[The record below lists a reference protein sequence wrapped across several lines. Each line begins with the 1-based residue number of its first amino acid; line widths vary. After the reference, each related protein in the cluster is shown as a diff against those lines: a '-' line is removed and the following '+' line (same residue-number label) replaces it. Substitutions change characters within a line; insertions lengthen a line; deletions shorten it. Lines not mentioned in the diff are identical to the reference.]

1 VLKRLFDL
9 ATVLLS
15 APLWL
20 PLLAVLALLIR
31 IKMGSPVVFSQQ
43 RGGLNNQSF
52 KLYKLRTMT
61 DARDVHG
68 ELLPD
73 AERIT
78 RLGQFLRDTSL
89 DELPS
94 LLNLLKGDLSLVGPR
109 PFIAD
114 YLPLYSVAQRRRHEV
129 KPGITGWAQ
138 INGRNTISWEEK
150 FTLDVWYVENHHFI
164 LDLKILWLT
173 AARVLKRD
181 NINADGITTMPRFT
195 GTPDTKSS

>member
-1 VLKRLFDL
+1 MLKRLFDL
-9 ATVLLS
+9 IVVLLS

-20 PLLAVLALLIR
+20 PLLALLMLLIR
-31 IKMGSPVVFSQQ
+31 IKMGGPVLFTQQ

-61 DARDVHG
+61 NACDAQG

-78 RLGQFLRDTSL
+78 LLGQFLRDSSL

-94 LLNLLKGDLSLVGPR
+94 LFNLLKGDISLVGPR

-114 YLPLYSVAQRRRHEV
+114 YLPLYNTAQRRRHEV

-138 INGRNTISWEEK
+138 INGRNAISWEEK
-150 FTLDVWYVENHHFI
+150 FTLDVWYVDHYSFM

-173 AARVLKRD
+173 AVRVLKRD
-181 NINADGITTMPRFT
+181 NINADNLTTMPRFT
-195 GTPDTKSS
+195 GTPDIESL